1 MTQKGTKNLITD
13 VAGITVGHQTIKRG
27 SFQTGVTAI
36 FPHQGQ
42 LFKEKLAA
50 AVYVANGFGKSTG
63 LLQVEE
69 LGTLETPILLTN
81 TFAVGTAM
89 NALFR
94 YSIDRNSEIGDTAG
108 TVNPLVFE
116 CNDGEINDI
125 RGMVVHETD
134 VEAAMKSA
142 QIDFD
147 EGAVGAGTGM
157 RCYQLKGGIGSASRI
172 MKFAGK
178 EYTFGCLVLTN
189 YGQLK
194 DLKIA
199 GYSIGVD
206 IAEYYQEKTL
216 KEKGSVITI
225 LATDIPLSSR
235 QLKRICKRA
244 TVGITR
250 TGAFVGS
257 DSGEITL
264 AFSTHQKFQSSSD
277 EVFSY
282 QVLNEE
288 YIDELFRAVAD
299 MVDEAVLHTL
309 IKSKATKTRKGQTI
323 RNLEQCLQELQKNSS
338 DKKYQE
344 ILKDLQYL

>member
-1 MTQKGTKNLITD
+1 MRKGRKNSITD
-13 VAGITVGHQTIKRG
+13 VVGITVGHQTIKNEE
-27 SFQTGVTAI
+27 FQTGVTAI

-50 AVYVANGFGKSTG
+50 AVYVANGFGKSVG

-69 LGTLETPILLTN
+69 LGMLETPILLTN

-94 YSIDRNSEIGDTAG
+94 YSINRNKEIGDSAG

-116 CNDGEINDI
+116 CNDGEINNI
-125 RGMVVHETD
+125 RGMAITEKD
-134 VEAAMKSA
+134 VEIAMQSAKS
-142 QIDFD
+142 DFE

-172 MKFAGK
+172 LTFNGK
-178 EYTFGCLVLTN
+178 EYTFACLVLTN
-189 YGQLK
+189 YGQLR
-194 DLKIA
+194 DLKLA
-199 GYSIGVD
+199 GYPIGTD
-206 IAEYYQEKTL
+206 IAEYYQEKDI

-235 QLKRICKRA
+235 QLKRISKRA

-264 AFSTHQKFQSSSD
+264 AFSTHQKMPSSSD
-277 EVFSY
+277 AVSSY
-282 QVLNEE
+282 QILNEE

-299 MVDEAVLHTL
+299 MVNEAVLHSL
-309 IKSKATKTRKGQTI
+309 IKSRTTTTRNGQVVH
-323 RNLEQCLQELQKNSS
+323 NLQQCLQELQKITL

-344 ILKDLQYL
+344 VLDYLRYV

>member
-1 MTQKGTKNLITD
+1 MKKGRKNSITD
-13 VAGITVGHQTIKRG
+13 VAGITVGHQTIKNEE
-27 SFQTGVTAI
+27 FQTGVTAI

-50 AVYVANGFGKSTG
+50 AVHVANGFGKSVG

-69 LGTLETPILLTN
+69 LGMLETPILLTN

-94 YSIDRNSEIGDTAG
+94 YSINRNKEIGDSAG

-116 CNDGEINDI
+116 CNDGEINNI
-125 RGMVVHETD
+125 RGMAITEKD
-134 VEAAMKSA
+134 VEIAMQSAKS
-142 QIDFD
+142 DFE

-172 MKFAGK
+172 LTFNGK
-178 EYTFGCLVLTN
+178 EYTLGCLVLTN

-194 DLKIA
+194 DLELA
-199 GYSIGVD
+199 GYPIGVD
-206 IAEYYQEKTL
+206 IAEYYKKSAV

-235 QLKRICKRA
+235 QLKRISKRA
-244 TVGITR
+244 TVGITK

-264 AFSTHQKFQSSSD
+264 AFSTHQKVPSSSD
-277 EVFSY
+277 AVSSY
-282 QVLNEE
+282 QILNEE
-288 YIDELFRAVAD
+288 HIDELFRAVTD
-299 MVDEAVLHTL
+299 MVNEAVLHSL
-309 IKSKATKTRKGQTI
+309 IKSRATTTKNGQI
-323 RNLEQCLQELQKNSS
+323 VHNLQQCLQELQKITL

-344 ILKDLQYL
+344 VLDYLQYY

>member
-1 MTQKGTKNLITD
+1 MKKGRKNSITD
-13 VAGITVGHQTIKRG
+13 VAGITVGHQTIK
-27 SFQTGVTAI
+27 SEQFQTGVTAI
-36 FPHQGQ
+36 FPHQGE
-42 LFKEKLAA
+42 LFKEKVAA
-50 AVYVANGFGKSTG
+50 AVYVANGFGKGTG

-69 LGTLETPILLTN
+69 LGTLESPIVLTN

-94 YSIDRNSEIGDTAG
+94 YSINRNKEIGDTSG
-108 TVNPLVFE
+108 TVNPLILE

-125 RGMVVHETD
+125 RGMAITEKD
-134 VEAAMKSA
+134 VEVAMQSAKS
-142 QIDFD
+142 DFE
-147 EGAVGAGTGM
+147 EGVVGAGTGM

-172 MKFAGK
+172 LTFSGK
-178 EYTFGCLVLTN
+178 EYTLACLVLTN
-189 YGQLK
+189 YGQLR
-194 DLKIA
+194 DLKLA
-199 GYSIGVD
+199 GYPVGID
-206 IAEYYQEKTL
+206 IAEYYQEKDT

-264 AFSTHQKFQSSSD
+264 AFSTQQKFQQSTAEFSSH
-277 EVFSY
+277 
-282 QVLNEE
+282 QILNEE

-299 MVDEAVLHTL
+299 MVDEAVLHSL
-309 IKSKATKTRKGQTI
+309 VKSKATKTRNGKAI
-323 RNLEQCLQELQKNSS
+323 YNLQQSVAALQRAKPN
-338 DKKYQE
+338 KKYQE
-344 ILKDLQYL
+344 ILDYLRHI